1 MDRIGMFHCIAEP
14 PSFIHAMSTDRYLTL
29 SGESFGEVREKA
41 SKFQAYAFPIA
52 DEDAFKERQAA
63 IAREHHTARHIC
75 HAWVLGNDGGQYRS
89 FDAGEPS
96 GSAGKPILRQL
107 QGAGLTYCA
116 IVVVR
121 YFGGTLLGKAGLSHA
136 FSDAAKA
143 ALANNTIVE
152 RIVLTSLGVR
162 CSYAEVEA
170 VKRDVLQQ
178 EGEVVQA
185 EYTESC
191 VLQIAVPRS
200 AVEGLKELWERRE
213 IEVIQSDP

>member
-1 MDRIGMFHCIAEP
+1 MDRAGVFHFRAGP
-14 PSFIHAMSTDRYLTL
+14 HHLIHAMSPDRYLTL

-52 DEDAFKERQAA
+52 DEEAFKARQAE
-63 IAREHHTARHIC
+63 ITREHHTARHIC
-75 HAWVLGNDGGQYRS
+75 FAWVLGNEGDQFRS

-116 IVVVR
+116 IVIVR

-143 ALANNTIVE
+143 ALANNSIVG
-152 RIVLTSLGVR
+152 RIVLTPLNVR

-170 VKRDVLQQ
+170 VKRDVVQQ
-178 EGEVVQA
+178 EGELVHA
-185 EYTESC
+185 EYAEHC
-191 VLQIAVPRS
+191 VLQVAVPQS
-200 AVEGLKELWERRE
+200 AVDGLKELWERRE
-213 IEVIQSDP
+213 IEVR